1 MTATCDNGRCASDRA
16 WHHVVC
22 PANCSD
28 TCSALVRVEDGR
40 IVEARGDEANPHTR
54 GFLCGKFN
62 DFLRRAQ
69 GHDRIETPLVRTA
82 AGFEPIGWDDALN
95 MIVERWQG
103 IIAEYGAEA
112 ILPYSYSS
120 SMGIVNRNYGDA
132 FFAALGAS
140 SLRKTLCYPARN
152 AGLSR
157 VLGGELATAFT
168 DVEKSG
174 TIVLWGADVTNARAH
189 LIPVLHDARRRGAQV
204 WLIDVYESPTARLAD
219 RTLCVKPGTDAYLAL
234 GVIDILLR
242 KRLHDAD
249 FCTARVEGLETL
261 RESVLARIPAE
272 HASELCG
279 VPMRDME
286 ELAHNLAAHRNA
298 LFYLGCGFSRTQHGG
313 MASACIAALGAVA
326 GIYAREGGGIAATSQ
341 AGAALPLDPITR
353 PDLARAP
360 RRGINAIDLGRAL
373 LEEHDPPIRSLYV
386 YGTNPAVVTPDQ
398 TRVLEGLARDDLFV
412 VVHEQV
418 MTDTARMADLILPA
432 TTAFEHDDAYK
443 GSTFPTIQLGR
454 ACIEPYAEARSNNDV
469 FRELARRL
477 GMDEAHLERSD
488 IELVEES
495 IAASPYGFT
504 EDELHDFYAGKPV
517 VIVGERFARERRRDS
532 FATPS
537 GKVDLTCIYTHAN
550 ELGIPWYEQQART
563 HGEFAVVTVPGKHVN
578 SSGIYEDEGCE
589 QTLLMNQ
596 DDFAE
601 RGLVSGQRV
610 RLVNEWGAA
619 TFSVHPSEAVPT
631 GVLIVPGLMP
641 LTATEGGFGIN
652 ALCPSYPTDLADAS
666 TYSDIRADM
675 TFEK

>member
-1 MTATCDNGRCASDRA
+1 MTMVNNSNLPADDAA
-16 WHHVVC
+16 WHRTVC

-28 TCSALVRVEDGR
+28 TCSVLLRVEDGR
-40 IVEARGDEANPHTR
+40 IVEARGDDANPHTR

-69 GHDRIETPLVRTA
+69 GFERIETPLVRA
-82 AGFEPIGWDDALN
+82 ADGFEPISWDDALD
-95 MIVERWQG
+95 MIVERWRH
-103 IIAEYGAEA
+103 IVAEYGAEA

-120 SMGIVNRNYGDA
+120 SMGIANRNYGDA

-168 DVEKSG
+168 DVEKSDL
-174 TIVLWGADVTNARAH
+174 IVLWGADVTNARAH
-189 LIPVLHDARRRGAQV
+189 LIPVLQDARRRGAQV
-204 WLIDVYESPTARLAD
+204 WLVDVYESPTARLAD
-219 RTLCVKPGTDAYLAL
+219 HTLCVKPGTDAYLAL

-242 KRLHDAD
+242 EGLHDVD
-249 FCTARVEGLETL
+249 FCATHVEGLEAL
-261 RESVLARIPAE
+261 RESVLAHVPAE
-272 HASELCG
+272 RASELCG
-279 VPMRDME
+279 VSMYEME
-286 ELAHNLAAHRNA
+286 ELAHALAAHRNA
-298 LFYLGCGFSRTQHGG
+298 LFCLGCGFSRTQHGG

-353 PDLARAP
+353 PDLARVP
-360 RRGINAIDLGRAL
+360 RRAINAIDLGRAL
-373 LEEHDPPIRSLYV
+373 LEENDPPIQSLYV

-418 MTDTARMADLILPA
+418 MTDTARMADLVLPA

-443 GSTFPTIQLGR
+443 GSTFPTTQLGR

-469 FRELARRL
+469 FRELARRM
-477 GMDEAHLERSD
+477 GMEEAHLMRSD

-495 IAASPYGFT
+495 IAASPYAFT
-504 EDELHDFYAGKPV
+504 EDELDDFYAGKPV
-517 VIVGERFARERRRDS
+517 VIVGERFARVRRRDS

-537 GKVDLTCIYTHAN
+537 GKADLSCICTHAD
-550 ELGIPWYEQQART
+550 ELGTPWYKQHPRT
-563 HGEFAVVTVPGKHVN
+563 SGEFAVVTVPGKHVN
-578 SSGIYEDEGCE
+578 SSGIYEDEECE
-589 QTLLMNQ
+589 QTLLMSRA
-596 DDFAE
+596 DFEE
-601 RGLVSGQRV
+601 RDLEAGQSV
-610 RLVNEWGAA
+610 RLVNEWGAV
-619 TFSVHPSEAVPT
+619 TFSVQPREAVPT
-631 GVLIVPGLMP
+631 GVLIVPGLLP
-641 LTATEGGFGIN
+641 LTATNGGFGIN

-666 TYSDIRADM
+666 TYSDIRADLI
-675 TFEK
+675 F